1 MVQTQ
6 LKQITKT
13 SKKYN
18 KTMKRILI
26 AVTLLTSLQLVSA
39 QEKLS
44 REEALPYAKA
54 VSADAKQLNGT
65 PIATDVDAQQ
75 PVVMKDG
82 EYGGMVLP
90 QKDLK
95 AETIAKVGE
104 TAVPIGQLWLQKLT
118 PMSDGEAIAKDRL
131 RLVTVRAEG
140 EEVTAP
146 QCALAVRKTA
156 GGKLE
161 LLVYGKS
168 KEPVLIVALKP
179 LDAVQSMPLDLAA
192 EREGDAGKLT
202 VKILGKYQ
210 ATMSVTELDI

>member
-1 MVQTQ
+1 MNRII
-6 LKQITKT
+6 IT
-13 SKKYN
+13 
-18 KTMKRILI
+18 
-26 AVTLLTSLQLVSA
+26 ATLLTTLQLVSA

-44 REEALPYAKA
+44 REEALPYAQA

-75 PVVMKDG
+75 PVVMKDAD
-82 EYGGMVLP
+82 YGGMVLP
-90 QKDLK
+90 QKNLK
-95 AETIAKVGE
+95 VEAIAKAGE

-118 PMSDGEAIAKDRL
+118 PMKNGEAIAKDSL

-146 QCALAVRKTA
+146 QCALAVRRNA
-156 GGKLE
+156 GGNLE

-168 KEPVLIVALKP
+168 KEPVLTVALKP

-192 EREGDAGKLT
+192 ERDGDVGNLT
-202 VKILGKYQ
+202 LKILGKYQ
-210 ATMSVTELDI
+210 AKLSVTELDI

>member
-1 MVQTQ
+1 
-6 LKQITKT
+6 
-13 SKKYN
+13 
-18 KTMKRILI
+18 MKRII
-26 AVTLLTSLQLVSA
+26 SAITLLTTLQLVSA

-44 REEALPYAKA
+44 RDEALPYAKA

-75 PVVMKDG
+75 PVVMKDAD
-82 EYGGMVLP
+82 YGGMVLP
-90 QKDLK
+90 QKNLK
-95 AETIAKVGE
+95 AETIAQAGE
-104 TAVPIGQLWLQKLT
+104 TAIPIGQLWLQKLT
-118 PMSDGEAIAKDRL
+118 PMNDGEAIAKDSL

-146 QCALAVRKTA
+146 QCALAVRRNA
-156 GGKLE
+156 GGNLE

-168 KEPVLIVALKP
+168 KEPVLTVALKP
-179 LDAVQSMPLDLAA
+179 MDAVQSTPLDLSA

>member
-1 MVQTQ
+1 MSDAYAT
-6 LKQITKT
+6 III
-13 SKKYN
+13 N
-18 KTMKRILI
+18 KNMKRIII
-26 AVTLLTSLQLVSA
+26 ALTVLTSLQLVSA

-44 REEALPYAKA
+44 REEALPYAQA

-75 PVVMKDG
+75 PVVMKDAD
-82 EYGGMVLP
+82 YGGMVLP
-90 QKDLK
+90 QKNLK
-95 AETIAKVGE
+95 AETIAQAGE

-118 PMSDGEAIAKDRL
+118 PMRNGEAIGKDSL

-146 QCALAVRKTA
+146 QCALAVRRNA
-156 GGKLE
+156 GGNLE

-179 LDAVQSMPLDLAA
+179 LDAIQSMPLDLAA
-192 EREGDAGKLT
+192 ERDGDVGNLT
-202 VKILGKYQ
+202 LKILGKYQ
-210 ATMSVTELDI
+210 AKLSVTELDI

>member
-1 MVQTQ
+1 
-6 LKQITKT
+6 
-13 SKKYN
+13 
-18 KTMKRILI
+18 MKRII
-26 AVTLLTSLQLVSA
+26 SAITLLTTLQLVSA

-44 REEALPYAKA
+44 RDEALPYAKA
-54 VSADAKQLNGT
+54 VSADAKQLDGT

-75 PVVMKDG
+75 PVVMKDAD
-82 EYGGMVLP
+82 YGGMVLP
-90 QKDLK
+90 QKNLK
-95 AETIAKVGE
+95 AETIAQAGE
-104 TAVPIGQLWLQKLT
+104 TAIPIGQLWLQKLT
-118 PMSDGEAIAKDRL
+118 PMNDGEAIAKDSL

-146 QCALAVRKTA
+146 QCALAVRRNA
-156 GGKLE
+156 GGNLE

-168 KEPVLIVALKP
+168 KEPVLTVALKP
-179 LDAVQSMPLDLAA
+179 MDAVQSTPLDLSA

>member
-1 MVQTQ
+1 
-6 LKQITKT
+6 
-13 SKKYN
+13 
-18 KTMKRILI
+18 MKRFIVVI
-26 AVTLLTSLQLVSA
+26 TLLTSLQIVSA

-75 PVVMKDG
+75 PVAIKDAD
-82 EYGGMVLP
+82 YGGMVLP
-90 QKDLK
+90 QKNLK
-95 AETIAKVGE
+95 AETIAQAGE

-118 PMSDGEAIAKDRL
+118 PMRNGEAIAKDRL

-146 QCALAVRKTA
+146 QCALAVRRKA
-156 GGKLE
+156 GGNLE

-168 KEPVLIVALKP
+168 KEPMLTVALKP
-179 LDAVQSMPLDLAA
+179 MDAIQSMPLDLTA
-192 EREGDAGKLT
+192 ERDGDVGNLT
-202 VKILGKYQ
+202 LKILGKYQ
-210 ATMSVTELDI
+210 ATFSVTELDL

>member
-1 MVQTQ
+1 
-6 LKQITKT
+6 
-13 SKKYN
+13 
-18 KTMKRILI
+18 MKRTLI
-26 AVTLLTSLQLVSA
+26 TLTLLTVVQLVSA

-44 REEALPYAKA
+44 REEALPYAQA
-54 VSADAKQLNGT
+54 VSADTKQLNGT
-65 PIATDVDAQQ
+65 PIVTDVDAQQ
-75 PVVMKDG
+75 PVVVKEA

-90 QKDLK
+90 QKNLK
-95 AETIAKVGE
+95 VEAIAQAGE

-118 PMSDGEAIAKDRL
+118 PITDGDAVAKDRL

-146 QCALAVRKTA
+146 QCALAVRRNA

-168 KEPVLIVALKP
+168 KEPLLSAPLKP
-179 LDAVQSMPLDLAA
+179 LDATQSMPLDLLA
-192 EREGDAGKLT
+192 EHEGDQGKLT

-210 ATMSVTELDI
+210 ATMDVTELEL

>member
-1 MVQTQ
+1 
-6 LKQITKT
+6 
-13 SKKYN
+13 
-18 KTMKRILI
+18 MKRILI

-44 REEALPYAKA
+44 RDEALPYGKA

-65 PIATDVDAQQ
+65 PIATDVDAEK

-82 EYGGMVLP
+82 EYGSMVLP

-95 AETIAKVGE
+95 AETIAKAGE

-118 PMSDGEAIAKDRL
+118 PMTDGEAIAKDRL

-156 GGKLE
+156 AGKLE
-161 LLVYGKS
+161 LLVYGKG